1 MNDKEINYLIVII
14 CIIVMILLIF
24 TGILLNI
31 IKVSWI
37 VIIKVIILS

>member
-1 MNDKEINYLIVII
+1 MNDKEISYLIVII

-31 IKVSWI
+31 IKVS
-37 VIIKVIILS
+37 

>member
-1 MNDKEINYLIVII
+1 MNKREFNYLVVIV

-31 IKVSWI
+31 VKVY
-37 VIIKVIILS
+37 

>member
-1 MNDKEINYLIVII
+1 MNDKEISYLIVII

-31 IKVSWI
+31 VKVS
-37 VIIKVIILS
+37 

>member
-1 MNDKEINYLIVII
+1 MNKREINYLVVII

-31 IKVSWI
+31 IKVS
-37 VIIKVIILS
+37 

>member
-1 MNDKEINYLIVII
+1 MNKREINYLVVII

-31 IKVSWI
+31 VKVY
-37 VIIKVIILS
+37 

>member
-1 MNDKEINYLIVII
+1 MNDKEISYLIVII

-31 IKVSWI
+31 IKVY
-37 VIIKVIILS
+37 

>member
-31 IKVSWI
+31 IKVS
-37 VIIKVIILS
+37 

>member
-1 MNDKEINYLIVII
+1 MNKREINYLIVII

-31 IKVSWI
+31 VKVY
-37 VIIKVIILS
+37 

>member
-1 MNDKEINYLIVII
+1 MNKREINYLIVII

-31 IKVSWI
+31 IKVS
-37 VIIKVIILS
+37 